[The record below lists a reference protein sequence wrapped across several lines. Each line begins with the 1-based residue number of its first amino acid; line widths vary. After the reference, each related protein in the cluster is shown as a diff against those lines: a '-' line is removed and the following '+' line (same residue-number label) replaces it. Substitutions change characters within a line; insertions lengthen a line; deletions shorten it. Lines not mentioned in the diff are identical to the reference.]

1 MTTAS
6 NKTKNYFHDRIVLLL
21 LSINTFV
28 ALLAIL
34 SVLFRLQSGGEGFIV
49 QYRENV
55 GVSNAFKTGEV
66 GQILLFIAFALLVFL
81 VHAVLGYRTFQI
93 RRNLSLL
100 VLGMGTLLLVLCTI
114 VANAL
119 LALH

>member
-1 MTTAS
+1 MAA
-6 NKTKNYFHDRIVLLL
+6 TKKYFHDRIVLLL
-21 LSINTFV
+21 LSVNAFLT
-28 ALLAIL
+28 LLAIL
-34 SVLFRLQSGGEGFIV
+34 SVLLRLQGGGEGYIV

-55 GVSNAFKTGEV
+55 GVSNAFKTGEI
-66 GQILLFIAFALLVFL
+66 GQILLFIVFALLVFV
-81 VHAVLGYRTFQI
+81 VHSVLSHRTYHI

-100 VLGMGTLLLVLCTI
+100 LLCLGALLLGLCVI